1 MTNFF
6 HFSAKPTVNVDI
18 PEDGV
23 IVGKE
28 NEDFKLNFDDIPEDC
43 DVTFFKGRK
52 NIEEM
57 GRAVVTKMGRTHYFF
72 IGGLALSDSG
82 RYRVEIENEGGKI
95 EKEFKIDVKGNFSLN
110 ESF

>member
-1 MTNFF
+1 M
-6 HFSAKPTVNVDI
+6 NVDL

-23 IVGKE
+23 IIGKE
-28 NEDFKLNFDDIPEDC
+28 DEDFKLNFDDIPEDC

-52 NIEEM
+52 NIEDM

-82 RYRVEIENEGGKI
+82 KYRVEIENEGGKI
-95 EKEFKIDVKGNFSLN
+95 EKEFKIDVKGKCFI
-110 ESF
+110 